1 MSSPDAVLV
10 TGAST
15 GIGRAIVERL
25 SRDGTHVFAAVRDLS
40 TVDEHPL
47 VTPVR
52 LDVTSAE
59 EAKAAADT
67 VRDGLGDLKLR
78 GVVNNAGIAVGGPLE
93 FVDLDEVR
101 RQFEVNVIGQIA
113 VTQAF
118 LPIQRGHGE
127 SPSIWR
133 RSPGRGITAGRP

>member
-1 MSSPDAVLV
+1 MTKPEAVLV

-15 GIGRAIVERL
+15 GIGKAIVERL
-25 SRDGTHVFAAVRDLS
+25 SRDGTRVFAAVRDLS
-40 TVDEHPL
+40 AIDEHPL

-67 VRDGLGDLKLR
+67 VRGALGDLKLR
-78 GVVNNAGIAVGGPLE
+78 GLVNNAGVAVGGPLE

-101 RQFEVNVIGQIA
+101 RQFEVNVVGQIA
-113 VTQAF
+113 VTQ
-118 LPIQRGHGE
+118 
-127 SPSIWR
+127 
-133 RSPGRGITAGRP
+133 